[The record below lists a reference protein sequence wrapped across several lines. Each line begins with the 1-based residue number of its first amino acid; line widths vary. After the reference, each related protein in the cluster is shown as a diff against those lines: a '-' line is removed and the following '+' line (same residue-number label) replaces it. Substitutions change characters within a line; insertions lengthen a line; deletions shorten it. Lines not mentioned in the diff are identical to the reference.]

1 MTKQEWKNEN
11 LSNAIRA
18 KAKEKEMSLAEVAKA
33 SKVSYDMLKRYGK
46 QYMPSAQA
54 LVSIA
59 SALGTTAEDLLKKEE
74 E

>member
-1 MTKQEWKNEN
+1 
-11 LSNAIRA
+11 
-18 KAKEKEMSLAEVAKA
+18 MSLAEVAKA

-59 SALGTTAEDLLKKEE
+59 SALGTTAEDLLKEE